1 MQIENGT
8 KAGAKIHLKSAG
20 GNTNDTKIYAGG
32 VIGRVENSYFK
43 LACND
48 LTVTGEITSDVQKYA
63 YVGGLIGIINNSGSE
78 ATANHWV
85 EIRKLE
91 FNGFKIN
98 ASKASEVCGGLLGSI
113 WSHVGVYF
121 MGERNGNDG
130 TDTKLKI
137 TDAAN

>member
-78 ATANHWV
+78 ATANHWDGN
-85 EIRKLE
+85 K
-91 FNGFKIN
+91 KI
-98 ASKASEVCGGLLGSI
+98 
-113 WSHVGVYF
+113 GVQWF
-121 MGERNGNDG
+121 QN
-130 TDTKLKI
+130 
-137 TDAAN
+137 